1 MNKKLLLY
9 GFLVVIGLADAL
21 LNLWV
26 FLLERETLP
35 LLQAGVGV
43 FIMIAGIVRFQ
54 RERNAE
60 LKNGG

>member
-26 FLLERETLP
+26 YLLNRETMP
-35 LLQAGVGV
+35 LLQAGVGIL
-43 FIMIAGIVRFQ
+43 IMIAGIIRIQ
-54 RERNAE
+54 REKKQGASTDN
-60 LKNGG
+60 

>member
-9 GFLVVIGLADAL
+9 GFLVVVGLADAL

-26 FLLERETLP
+26 YLLNRETLP
-35 LLQAGVGV
+35 LLQAAVGV

-54 RERNAE
+54 RERNAAP
-60 LKNGG
+60 KNGG